1 MSEENPIQP
10 SGAERRDFYRINDA
24 VALQVEP
31 IEDGMLSEYEA
42 SFDADRMRFGL
53 VNYFSHCDEKL
64 LPKRRK
70 IESKSPDLAD
80 YLSELEGRIELLAR
94 LLVDQEE
101 SDIGPSHVVNI
112 SGSGIDFGH
121 HLPLATGSYALLRI
135 QLFPEQIRIMA
146 IGQVMHAGH
155 DVDTQPSDAERGE
168 FRAGMHFVRIH
179 DEDRE
184 RLIKHIHGLQMEH
197 LRFQRG

>member
-1 MSEENPIQP
+1 MSNNHSEQP
-10 SGAERRDFYRINDA
+10 SGAERRDFYRISDA
-24 VALQVEP
+24 VALQIEP
-31 IEDGMLSEYEA
+31 IEDGMLSACEA
-42 SFDADRMRFGL
+42 SFDADRMRYGL
-53 VNYFSHCDEKL
+53 VNYLSHCDEQL

-94 LLVDQEE
+94 LLVAQEE
-101 SDIGPSHVVNI
+101 TDIGPSHVVNI

-121 HLPLATGSYALLRI
+121 HLPLAQGSHALLRI
-135 QLFPEQIRIMA
+135 QLFPEQTRIMA
-146 IGQVMHAGH
+146 IGQVMHTGH
-155 DVDTQPSDAERGE
+155 EVETQASDAEHGK

-184 RLIKHIHGLQMEH
+184 RLIKHIHGLQMES